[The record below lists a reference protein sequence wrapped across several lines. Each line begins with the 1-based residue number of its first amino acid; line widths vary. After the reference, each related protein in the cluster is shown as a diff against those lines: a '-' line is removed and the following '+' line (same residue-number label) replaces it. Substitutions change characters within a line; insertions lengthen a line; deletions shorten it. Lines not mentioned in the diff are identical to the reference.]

1 MTPTP
6 IPTTTTP
13 FFRGL
18 MPLPPSVNGSY
29 KPRGYKQSDQGGIAG
44 TPELVQFKNDAAL
57 TLSQAEHDWT
67 IINKLR
73 ESNAKR
79 AQTPLAVVLR
89 FYFPTEWKRDLD
101 GPIKAALDAAFARLE
116 LDDRLVVSLQAEKLV
131 DALNPHC
138 EIEVRCVVR

>member
-1 MTPTP
+1 MTSTP
-6 IPTTTTP
+6 IQTTTSP
-13 FFRGL
+13 FFCGI
-18 MPLPPSVNGSY
+18 MPLPPSINASY
-29 KPRGYKQSDQGGIAG
+29 KPRGGRSEHQGGVAA

-57 TLSQAEHDWT
+57 LLSQAEHDWT

-131 DALNPHC
+131 DPINPRC